1 MQEQSSVM
9 QCRCA
14 CAVDAVRLGLSGFRK
29 VAHLHG
35 SKPCHESFDGRT
47 PESKLHHPIKMCG
60 SRGSSVQCT
69 SHATIFLLN
78 INIWLYIHIFDY
90 TYQWICGLDDRQ
102 MLACGSLQAVI
113 SQSHKPDHREGAEPQ
128 RRFRVGTL

>member
-29 VAHLHG
+29 VARLHG
-35 SKPCHESFDGRT
+35 SKPCHESFDGRA
-47 PESKLHHPIKMCG
+47 PAGKLHHPIKMCG

-69 SHATIFLLN
+69 SHATIVLLN
-78 INIWLYIHIFDY
+78 INIWLCIHIFDY

-102 MLACGSLQAVI
+102 MLACGSLQ
-113 SQSHKPDHREGAEPQ
+113 Q
-128 RRFRVGTL
+128 